1 MWYNVCMGVSSMRI
15 KTTKTKNGRLFYVIK
30 TYYDTNGKEHSL
42 TVEKLGNEND
52 IRAKYNCDPDTWAKE
67 YVAKL
72 NKKEAEEL
80 KPIQVSFSPK
90 SLISKNHQYSY
101 NVGYLFLQSLYHN
114 LGLHKI
120 CKEIALKHK
129 FEYDLNDILAKLIYG
144 RILSPCSKTATLR
157 FSKKLLE
164 QPNFEEH
171 QIYRAL
177 DVIAKES
184 DFIQKQLYS
193 NSFMIEKRN
202 CGVIYYDCTNFFF
215 DIDDQDEDGLRKF
228 GKSKE
233 NRPLPIVEMGLF
245 IDSDGI
251 PLAMC
256 IHPGNTNEQVTL
268 KPLEKKL
275 LSDYHMSKFIVCTDA
290 GLASK
295 ANRRF
300 NDIGK
305 RAFIVTQSIKKLKT
319 DLKEWALDTK
329 GWKRS
334 DSLSKQTIDISKI
347 DKEKDFDTVF
357 YKEQWI
363 DQGSFEEKI
372 IVTYSLKY
380 KEYQRNVRI
389 SQVDRA
395 LRSIKNGTAKR
406 GTKNQNDYRR
416 FIEKTSVTSD
426 GEIADDTT
434 LCLNT
439 KRVADEEQ
447 YDGYYAVV
455 SNLDSDPLEIIKI
468 NKMRWKIEECFRIIK
483 SDFKARP
490 VYVKTENRIKA
501 HFITCFLA
509 LVIYRYLEKLTK
521 HQYTCDQLIETL
533 QNMNMREVMGEG
545 YIPEYTR
552 TELTDKLHEIFCFR
566 TDYQI
571 INRSNMK
578 KTLKQSKSKIQYAKF

>member
-1 MWYNVCMGVSSMRI
+1 MRI
-15 KTTKTKNGRLFYVIK
+15 RTTKTKNGRLFYVIK

-52 IRAKYNCDPDTWAKE
+52 IRAKYNCDPDVWAKE

-72 NKKEAEEL
+72 NAKEAEEL

-90 SLISKNHQYSY
+90 SLISKNYKYSY
-101 NVGYLFLQSLYHN
+101 NVGYLFLQNLYHN
-114 LGLHKI
+114 LGLDQI
-120 CKEIALKHK
+120 CKKIAARHE

-164 QPNFEEH
+164 QPNFDEH

-177 DVIAKES
+177 DVIAEES
-184 DFIQKQLYS
+184 DFIQEQVYS
-193 NSFMIEKRN
+193 NSFAMGKRHCN
-202 CGVIYYDCTNFFF
+202 VIYYDCTNLFF
-215 DIDDQDEDGLRKF
+215 DIDEPDEDGLRKF

-233 NRPLPIVEMGLF
+233 NRSLPIVEMGLF

-268 KPLEKKL
+268 KPLEEKL
-275 LSDYHMSKFIVCTDA
+275 LSDFHMSKFIVCTDA

-300 NDIGK
+300 NDLGD
-305 RAFIVTQSIKKLKT
+305 RAFIVTQSIKKLKA

-329 GWKRS
+329 GWRRPGS
-334 DSLSKQTIDISKI
+334 RSKQTIDISKI

-363 DQGSFEEKI
+363 DQGTFEEKI

-380 KEYQRNVRI
+380 REYQRKVREGQI
-389 SQVDRA
+389 ERA
-395 LRSIKNGTAKR
+395 VRAIESGTVKR

-416 FIEKTSVTSD
+416 FIEKTSVTTD
-426 GEIADDTT
+426 GEIADKNTF
-434 LCLNT
+434 CLNT
-439 KRVADEEQ
+439 ERITEEEL

-455 SNLDSDPLEIIKI
+455 TNLEADPTEIIKI
-468 NKMRWKIEECFRIIK
+468 NKMRWKIEECFRIMK

-501 HFITCFLA
+501 HFITCFLS
-509 LVIYRYLEKLTK
+509 LVIYRYLEKVTNYK
-521 HQYTCDQLIETL
+521 YTCDQLLETL
-533 QNMNMREVMGEG
+533 KEMNMREIMGEG
-545 YIPEYTR
+545 YIPSYTR
-552 TELTDKLHEIFCFR
+552 TEITDVLHEIFGFR

-571 INRSNMK
+571 IDRGNMK
-578 KTLKQSKSKIQYAKF
+578 KILKKSKTKIRYAKF